1 MTRRRIFQGSAV
13 VLYLVLLV
21 FFRYRALHK
30 ARPHTEE
37 TFHQA
42 PTGGRRS
49 LTVAFIPVTCH
60 LTCPVTDYASKTSTT
75 GTRFDAMRFGEFP
88 SIVEALKTKKLL
100 AGFVTVPLAMKM
112 REQGAPIRICCLGH
126 RDGSQLTIRKED
138 PAKDLRDM
146 RGKTIAIPSP
156 FSNENFFVNKMMRD
170 QGMAPDEIKFVVL
183 PPPACEHPVAIVVE
197 VVGPDE
203 IKFVVLPPP
212 DMPAALSAKAIDGF
226 IVAEPYCGKAEM
238 EGYGRVLYYA
248 KDIWP
253 NYISCCLVVHTD
265 LIAEQPEVVRDLVRG
280 IIASGEWAT
289 KNRNDAAK
297 LVSPYFGQ
305 SEKLMRY
312 VLTQPPDRVTFI
324 NLNPTDAELQK
335 IMDMGL
341 SLGQFKKATPIDQII
356 DRRFIAADIPP
367 ATIDLTRMS
376 EIIDESGKSRTGK

>member
-1 MTRRRIFQGSAV
+1 MSARRAFQGAAV

-37 TFHQA
+37 VYHQA
-42 PTGGRRS
+42 PTQGRQT

-75 GTRFDAMRFGEFP
+75 GTQFDAMRFGEFP

-138 PAKDLRDM
+138 PAKSLRDM

-156 FSNENFFVNKMMRD
+156 FSNENFFMNKMMRD
-170 QGMAPDEIKFVVL
+170 QGVK
-183 PPPACEHPVAIVVE
+183 
-197 VVGPDE
+197 PDE

-226 IVAEPYCGKAEM
+226 IVAEPYPGKAEM
-238 EGYGRVLYYA
+238 DGYGRVLYYA
-248 KDIWP
+248 KDVWP
-253 NYISCCLVVHTD
+253 NYISCCLVVHED
-265 LIAEQPEVVRDLVRG
+265 LIHDKPEVVRDLVRG
-280 IIASGEWAT
+280 IVASGAWAT
-289 KNRNDAAK
+289 KNRNDAAT

-305 SEKLMRY
+305 NVALMKY
-312 VLTQPPDRVTFI
+312 VLTQPPDRVSFI
-324 NLNPTDAELQK
+324 NLRPNDVEIQK
-335 IMDMGL
+335 IIDMGT
-341 SLGQFKKATPIDQII
+341 SLGFFKKRIPLDELL
-356 DRRFIAADIPP
+356 DRSFIPDSIEP
-367 ATIDLTRMS
+367 ATIDLTRMA
-376 EIIDESGKSRTGK
+376 EIIKAPSGP

>member
-1 MTRRRIFQGSAV
+1 MSRRRGFQAAAV
-13 VLYLVLLV
+13 VVYLVLLV
-21 FFRYRALHK
+21 FFRYRAIHK

-37 TFHQA
+37 VYHQA
-42 PTGGRRS
+42 PTQGRQT

-75 GTRFDAMRFGEFP
+75 GTEFDAMRFGEFP

-138 PAKDLRDM
+138 PAKSLRDM

-170 QGMAPDEIKFVVL
+170 QGIK
-183 PPPACEHPVAIVVE
+183 
-197 VVGPDE
+197 PDE

-226 IVAEPYCGKAEM
+226 IVAEPYCGKAELD
-238 EGYGRVLYYA
+238 GYGRVLYYA
-248 KDIWP
+248 KDVWP
-253 NYISCCLVVHTD
+253 NYVSCCLVVHED
-265 LIAEQPEVVRDLVRG
+265 LIHAKPDVVRDLVRG
-280 IIASGEWAT
+280 IVASGEWAT

-305 SEKLMRY
+305 NEALMRY

-324 NLNPTDAELQK
+324 NLKPTDVEIQK
-335 IMDMGL
+335 IMDMGI
-341 SLGQFKKATPIDQII
+341 SLGFLKKRTPLNELL
-356 DRRFIAADIPP
+356 DRSFIPDFIEP
-367 ATIDLTRMS
+367 ATIDLTRMA
-376 EIIDESGKSRTGK
+376 EIIKTGDKP